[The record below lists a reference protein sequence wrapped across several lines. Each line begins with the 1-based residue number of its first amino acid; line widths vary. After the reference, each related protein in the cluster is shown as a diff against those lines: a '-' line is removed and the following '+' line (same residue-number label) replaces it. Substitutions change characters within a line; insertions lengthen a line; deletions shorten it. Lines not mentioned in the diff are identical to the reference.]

1 MSKSLIFSEQN
12 TTALSTILGI
22 VTPGISKDQA
32 FELAAMEIDN
42 LKIHAL
48 TNPVIAECEPVTA
61 VAAVRSIIR
70 MGLTLDPNLGMV
82 YIKTRNVKSG
92 NSFFKKLEL
101 QPTVNGLLYMALQ
114 TGTLQDHKRPTVT
127 YNAKNQVETV
137 TFEYKTS
144 GEWKSITKDAA
155 YFQRLS
161 GFSAKQNKGS
171 ANALYSSHNGFID
184 PEFAATK
191 VMRHVLSKMG
201 INPMNKRQAQIE
213 FTPVVDADITAAES
227 NDLLIN
233 FQNEEE

>member
-48 TNPVIAECEPVTA
+48 TIPAITECEPVTSI
-61 VAAVRSIIR
+61 AAVRSIIR

-82 YIKTRNVKSG
+82 YVKTRNFKAG
-92 NSFFKKLEL
+92 NTFYKRLEL

-114 TGTLQDHKRPTVT
+114 TGTLQDHKRPTIT
-127 YNAKNQVETV
+127 YNDKNQVESV
-137 TFEYKTS
+137 TFEYKTA
-144 GEWKSITKDAA
+144 GEWKSITKDAG

-191 VMRHVLSKMG
+191 VMRHVLSKLG

-213 FTPVVDADITAAES
+213 FTPVIAAEITAAE
-227 NDLLIN
+227 NEDLLIN